1 MITCKY
7 CGQENK
13 DGNLKCSNCGKPL
26 SLIWDET
33 SKNIFKKKSN
43 QFQKDDFL
51 GDGFKSLYKENEIYD
66 NLNDQINKESE
77 IPDFYLEWDVIVATA
92 LIAMISTPIFNRLF
106 PPFGYIMALLLSLL
120 YLLMAIKSKPTLI
133 IAIPLSF
140 IVTCAITAFL
150 SL

>member
-1 MITCKY
+1 MVSCNY

-33 SKNIFKKKSN
+33 SNNIFKKN
-43 QFQKDDFL
+43 PDHFQKDDSL
-51 GDGFKSLYKENEIYD
+51 ADDFKYNSLYKENKIY
-66 NLNDQINKESE
+66 NKVKENKKSE
-77 IPDFYLEWDVIVATA
+77 ISNFYMEWDVIVATA
-92 LIAMISTPIFNRLF
+92 LTVIILTPIFNRLF
-106 PPFGYIMALLLSLL
+106 PPLGYIMPLLISLI
-120 YLLMAIKSKPTLI
+120 YLLMAIKNKPSLI

-140 IVTCAITAFL
+140 IVTCAFTAFL